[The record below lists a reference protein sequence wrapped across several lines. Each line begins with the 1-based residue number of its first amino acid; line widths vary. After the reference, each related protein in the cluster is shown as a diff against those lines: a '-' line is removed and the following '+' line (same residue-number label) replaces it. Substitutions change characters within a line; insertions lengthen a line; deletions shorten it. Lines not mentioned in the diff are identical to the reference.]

1 MNLNND
7 RGKILGEV
15 LREFYPKDLTY
26 IMYDINDLGTNFYNG
41 QRFGKYKVTVTE
53 NRRGLFHG
61 IYKIET
67 FDKYL
72 SIETDIDKYGA
83 IFSNNFETVDE
94 LREFI
99 KGFVEI
105 CNTHLGENAWR
116 KSK

>member
-1 MNLNND
+1 MDLNKD
-7 RGKILGEV
+7 HGKILGEV
-15 LREFYPKDLTY
+15 LREFYPQDPTY
-26 IMYDINDLGTNFYNG
+26 IMYDINDLGTKFYNG
-41 QRFGKYKVTVTE
+41 QRFGKYKVTITE
-53 NRRGLFHG
+53 KNKNNG

-67 FDKYL
+67 FEKYL
-72 SIETDIDKYGA
+72 SIETDINKYGA
-83 IFSNNFETVDE
+83 IFSNDFETVDE